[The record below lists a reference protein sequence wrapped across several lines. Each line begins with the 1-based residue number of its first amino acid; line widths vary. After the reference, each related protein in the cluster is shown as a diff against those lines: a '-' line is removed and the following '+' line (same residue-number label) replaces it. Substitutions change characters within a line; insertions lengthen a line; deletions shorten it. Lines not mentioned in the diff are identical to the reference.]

1 MILILDIQSS
11 SVRGSLVAG
20 ETSRA
25 SSSTRNKTIF
35 EIGIEIPYRVSKDS
49 KTLTENILEAVKV
62 IVQGIMKDL
71 ILRREKDDLK
81 AKSAKI
87 SAVHCVISSPWLIS
101 QAQIV
106 STTFKKETKITD
118 KIVDSMLD
126 NKKAKPTLHITEEAH
141 RTGQLKTIEKK
152 VFSVILNGYPT
163 TAWQNKKAKTL
174 DVSFVVSSASSH
186 FMAQLEEI
194 CATVTPGGSAK
205 NNKNTK
211 FHSSL
216 ILHYIAS
223 TNLVPDAA
231 AHVCVHIHNEITD
244 IISISKT
251 GNIYFASY
259 PVGLRTI
266 ARRISVAMGVRNH
279 TAESMLA
286 LYADMHLD
294 IAHNRT
300 SSVIIDKVLQG
311 WSREYH
317 EFLKMAE
324 VPHNSPVH
332 IFVSAEKYPKLF
344 ARLMRIP
351 SSKAKVEPITED
363 IYPEAI
369 NML

>member
-20 ETSRA
+20 EASRA

-49 KTLTENILEAVKV
+49 KTLTENTLEAVKV

-71 ILRREKDDLK
+71 ILRREKGDMK
-81 AKSAKI
+81 ANVAKI

-106 STTFKKETKITD
+106 STTFKKETKITQ
-118 KIVDSMLD
+118 KMVMSMLD

-194 CATVTPGGSAK
+194 CATITPGGSAK
-205 NNKNTK
+205 NLK

-223 TNLVPDAA
+223 TELVPEAS
-231 AHVCVHIHNEITD
+231 AHICVHVHNEITD
-244 IISISKT
+244 LVSISKT
-251 GNIYFASY
+251 GDIHFASY

-266 ARRISVAMGVRNH
+266 TRRVAAAMGVREQ

-286 LYADMHLD
+286 LYADMYLD
-294 IAHNRT
+294 PSHSRN
-300 SSVIIDKVLQG
+300 SGVIIDKILRGWAQG
-311 WSREYH
+311 YH
-317 EFLKMAE
+317 EFLKLAG
-324 VPHNSPVH
+324 VPHNHPVH
-332 IFVSAEKYPKLF
+332 IFVSSEKYPKLF

-351 SSKAKVEPITED
+351 SSKATIEPITEN
-363 IYPEAI
+363 IYPVAI